1 MSTIRETT
9 VEAKKTYH
17 CDACAVWDSM
27 GMALEDCQT
36 DEQRKIVKAAQAD
49 GWRILP
55 GQMYLK
61 TVYSEDGAMRTYRA
75 RPGMDYVC
83 RELGLFEAWA

>member
-1 MSTIRETT
+1 MGVISGGILQ
-9 VEAKKTYH
+9 AKKKHH
-17 CDACAVWDSM
+17 CDACAVWDNM
-27 GMALEDCQT
+27 GMAMEDCQS
-36 DEQRKIVKAAQAD
+36 DYQRKIVQAAQAD